1 MVSLVN
7 NKLQNIQNIQN
18 YFIKKFKLGIFM
30 NQEKLVNH
38 RSLLKIILNPL
49 LRFFG
54 FDIKSIVI
62 YKLFEYND
70 YYILKIKRIDYRI
83 GKDKTNN
90 SLKWDFLGNNM
101 NQYNIWIPIIKRS
114 KINYKIQKIQ
124 KT

>member
-1 MVSLVN
+1 
-7 NKLQNIQNIQN
+7 
-18 YFIKKFKLGIFM
+18 M

-62 YKLFEYND
+62 YKLFEYNVHCT
-70 YYILKIKRIDYRI
+70 LKIKRIDYRI
-83 GKDKTNN
+83 GRDKTNN

-101 NQYNIWIPIIKRS
+101 NQYDTWIPITKRR
-114 KINYKIQKIQ
+114 KINYNIHKN
-124 KT
+124 T

>member
-114 KINYKIQKIQ
+114 KINYKIQK
-124 KT
+124 T

>member
-1 MVSLVN
+1 MVYLVN
-7 NKLQNIQNIQN
+7 KIQILQNCRY

-38 RSLLKIILNPL
+38 RSLLKIIFNPF

-54 FDIKSIVI
+54 YDIKSIVL
-62 YKLFEYND
+62 YKLYKYEELD
-70 YYILKIKRIDYRI
+70 ILEIKRIDYKI

-101 NQYNIWIPIIKRS
+101 NQYDTWIPITKRR
-114 KINYKIQKIQ
+114 KINYNIYKN
-124 KT
+124 T

>member
-62 YKLFEYND
+62 YELFEYND
-70 YYILKIKRIDYRI
+70 YYTLKIKRIDYRI

-114 KINYKIQKIQ
+114 KINYKIQK
-124 KT
+124 T